1 MKKLLAI
8 VLFPVAVMAQQ
19 GYTIKGTIKGLK
31 DSTLVFLNN
40 STGATIA
47 QDYASKG
54 SFALKGIASDADMFQ
69 LGFIGNKEMVELFMG
84 NENITVTGDVTH
96 LQTVVITGSKYNTD
110 YQAYLQSFNPL
121 KERLGSIVNK
131 INAEQP
137 GHKRDSLIAQ
147 FQITKDKVVG
157 QVNQFI
163 KEKPASPVSAF
174 VLYVVNPLFPEPG
187 ALEAKYSTLQPEAQK
202 GLYARLI
209 EQMISASHVGGI
221 GTMAAD
227 FTQNDT
233 ANNPIKLS
241 SFKGKYVL
249 VNFWASWCRP
259 CRMEN
264 PNVLAAYNKYKDK
277 NFTVL
282 GVSLDQQKANWIKAI
297 NDDKLAWNHVS
308 DLQYWNNAVAQMY
321 HIQSIPS
328 NMLIDPTGKIIAKD
342 LRQGDLE
349 QTLKSVLK

>member
-1 MKKLLAI
+1 MA
-8 VLFPVAVMAQQ
+8 AMAQQ
-19 GYTIKGTIKGLK
+19 GYTIKGNIKGLK

-40 STGATIA
+40 STGATVA
-47 QDYASKG
+47 QDYTSKG
-54 SFALKGIASDADMFQ
+54 NFSLKGIASDPDMFQ
-69 LGFIGNKEMVELFMG
+69 LGFIGNKEM
-84 NENITVTGDVTH
+84 
-96 LQTVVITGSKYNTD
+96 
-110 YQAYLQSFNPL
+110 AYLQSFNPL
-121 KERLGSIVNK
+121 KERLGNIVTK
-131 INAEQP
+131 INAEP
-137 GHKRDSLIAQ
+137 AGHKRDSLIAQ
-147 FQITKDKVVG
+147 FQVTKDKVID
-157 QVNQFI
+157 QVNKFI
-163 KEKPASPVSAF
+163 KEKPASPISTF

-187 ALEAKYSTLQPEAQK
+187 ALETKFNTLQPEAQK

-209 EQMISASHVGGI
+209 EQMIAATHVGGV

-249 VNFWASWCRP
+249 VDFWASWCRP

-264 PNVLAAYNKYKDK
+264 PNVLAAYNKYKNR

-297 NDDKLAWNHVS
+297 NDDKLAWSQVS

-342 LRQGDLE
+342 LRQENLE
-349 QTLKSVLK
+349 QTLQSEATRYTG